1 MKLAEGPLT
10 MAADVSIVPA
20 RELPRTVRETL
31 GVLYDVEGAALGR
44 RASRSNAT
52 FVNKEVLD
60 LLGEFR
66 EPTTVVT
73 AVINYARRTGQDAD
87 RVLEESYRA
96 LTRLRGLGLL
106 AAPQETAAAGPVHR
120 VGDPLGPWRV
130 TRCLQSYEDED
141 CDVYLAAGEANETV
155 VCKVARQ
162 ADSDRLRRTIR
173 HEAAALRF
181 LRARGAPVP
190 EPVAVTHDGEGRP
203 LLAMSRV
210 PGRRIDQR
218 AQVMRRTSVP
228 RLVKGCCGTLDALR
242 RIHATGALHGDVH
255 GGNYLLTEDDTVVA
269 IDFPY
274 ASLIRRPS
282 TRHGVPRLMDPQWA
296 RAKLT
301 GGPEALSSPEAE
313 QYSLAALLYFLL
325 TGEHHY
331 APVTTEADLL
341 ATLAEGQ
348 LGPHFHRPPAAV
360 PSGLLPVLERAL
372 RPEPSDRW
380 PGVAEFSDAFRA
392 AAAKGPSATAG
403 DTDAGPADGRASFA
417 EYLSPSAVVP
427 ASPPAGMAFG
437 TSGTATAL
445 LRASGRHDDPA
456 LLAWADLWSH
466 KALAG
471 LEDRP
476 DDLARHAGAAAGAE
490 AAAAAGGGWHGAL
503 GVLGARVAVAHAL
516 DDRLTMRESVER
528 YLREH
533 RRYCTPAA
541 PLDLTH
547 GLASCLLMDA
557 HLLSVVRIGGDGLRA
572 AGASAARLLSDAIG
586 SSGDRPGLAHGTY
599 GHLLAVLAWQAASG
613 EPPPGMAPLTERLGP
628 LAGAL
633 RGRAP
638 AGALG
643 WRPGWESSWCNGA
656 TGIALLFLTAADALG
671 TPAYVEDAE
680 RALHVALTGEPRGY
694 DLCCGVAG
702 RLYALRRVAGAT
714 GERAWDRRAEQD
726 VRELREGLTTLG
738 RHGLSKGRAGVLAVL
753 DDCPDEYP
761 GLPLIDAPR
770 HDPAR

>member
-1 MKLAEGPLT
+1 MRLAEGPLT
-10 MAADVSIVPA
+10 LAADVSVVPA
-20 RELPRTVRETL
+20 RELPETVRDTL
-31 GVLYDVEGAALGR
+31 GTLYDVEGAALGR

-52 FVNKEVLD
+52 FVDKDVLD

-96 LTRLRGLGLL
+96 LARLRGLGLL
-106 AAPQETAAAGPVHR
+106 AAPRETAATGPVHR

-130 TRCLQSYEDED
+130 IQCLQSYEDED
-141 CDVYLAAGEANETV
+141 CDVYLAGGETGGTV

-162 ADSDRLRRTIR
+162 ADSDRLRRAVR
-173 HEAAALRF
+173 HEAAALRY

-190 EPVAVTHDGEGRP
+190 EPVAVTHDGDGRP

-218 AQVMRRTSVP
+218 AQVLRRTAVP
-228 RLVKGCCGTLDALR
+228 RLVEGCCRTLDALR

-274 ASLIRRPS
+274 ASLIKRPS
-282 TRHGVPRLMDPQWA
+282 PRHGVPRLMDPQWA

-301 GGPEALSSPEAE
+301 GGPGTLGSPEAE

-341 ATLAEGQ
+341 ATLAQGR
-348 LGPHFHRPPAAV
+348 LGPDFHRPPASV

-392 AAAKGPSATAG
+392 AAAKGPGAPAG
-403 DTDAGPADGRASFA
+403 DTDTGPADGRASFA

-466 KALAG
+466 RALAG
-471 LEDRP
+471 LADRP
-476 DDLARHAGAAAGAE
+476 DGLARHPGPASGAE
-490 AAAAAGGGWHGAL
+490 TAAAGGGWHGAL

-533 RRYCTPAA
+533 RRYCTPTA

-557 HLLSVVRIGGDGLRA
+557 HLLPVVRTEAADLRA

-599 GHLLAVLAWQAASG
+599 GHLLAVLAWRAACG
-613 EPPPGMAPLTERLGP
+613 EPPQGTAPLAERLGP
-628 LAGAL
+628 LVGAL
-633 RGRAP
+633 RGRDP

-656 TGIALLFLTAADALG
+656 TGIALLLLTAADALG

-680 RALHVALTGEPRGY
+680 RALHVAVTGEPRGY

-714 GERAWDRRAEQD
+714 GERAWDRPAERD
-726 VRELREGLTTLG
+726 ARELREGLTTLG
-738 RHGLSKGRAGVLAVL
+738 RHGLSKGRAGALAVL
-753 DDCPDEYP
+753 DDSPNAYP
-761 GLPLIDAPR
+761 GLPLVDAPR
-770 HDPAR
+770 HDRPR